1 MKKIIFALIFL
12 IFITSISIV
21 SADELG
27 QASVYVDSNVNV
39 SGDGSILNPYKTIT
53 EAVNSDASDIYVY
66 GGNYS
71 TLNNSQIKIT
81 RNLTITGLDDN
92 FIING
97 DYKNY
102 IFYIESNSNLILNN
116 VKFINAHHLNVQT
129 YGAIINYGNLTINEV
144 FFENS
149 DAERCGAILNYGD
162 LNANN
167 SAFNLNKGNYY
178 GGAITNFGNSIINN
192 SNFTSNTAKEG
203 SAILNSNYMI
213 IKDSNFFDNDIKST
227 EYQSVESLISIYSS
241 YFRQNSAIYIDGSG
255 AKIKESYINYI
266 NSTDSVIDIS
276 YSFINTYEFANSDLH
291 IDSNLW
297 CSDENIPEEASD
309 WLVMMLTDDDFNSNI
324 PIKTTKNV
332 LVSFKIYN
340 GNSYINLADNINL
353 PKYYVSFEADN
364 GDFNISGDYI
374 TGNQIKAT
382 YTNNTK
388 NTKVYA
394 KLDEYYAMLV
404 IGSGLN
410 NQELYV
416 SNQGSDVKGNGSINN
431 PYKTISAAVENSL
444 NGDTIYIS
452 SGVYRG
458 IENSNITITKTL
470 TFKSYNGK
478 VTIYRADSNLFNIE
492 KRGEATIIGLDFR
505 VENDNKYFPIVN
517 NTGRVSLIK
526 CTFDSINGG
535 DSRKFVGGALMYI
548 YSSDESVI
556 LTNGD
561 LKVDGCNFTNIKHL
575 AIRSLFNASIN
586 YYKHFNIEITKS
598 IFKNCSCVDWNHPW
612 YAQKNYAFEYIDG
625 IYPAFMINVFAD
637 EVIIDK
643 CQFIDNDASIFRVK
657 DLNSFI
663 IKNSV
668 FKNNKGIAYNL
679 GNYSEI
685 INCSFTEESCPK
697 NAFVTGATVPFMSFI
712 DLIKDSVFYKNNGQI
727 ISTYYSY
734 KHDMDLYNCS
744 FISNTNFHSQGYS
757 NPDSLGLILNS
768 GNMNIDYCTFEN
780 NEVFYGGVFYND
792 QYLSTRDD
800 EIINNPIL
808 NISNSIFYNN
818 SGTLGNDIFMHGGEL
833 YTSDCWWGSN
843 AGPNNDNIFV
853 HDADL
858 NIKNWAIL
866 SFDLEN
872 GELIAGLNKVTDM
885 DKNIYNITGTLP
897 SRVAVFDSDMVEI
910 NPKVVNLV
918 NNVAKSRIDFTGID
932 ITANVTVDNQTI
944 DLVFYNKNTRFDL
957 IDWAFYGMG
966 NIYSFTL
973 KSVNGYEL
981 TYQDVIF
988 QIWNNSE
995 LLINESLKSNS
1006 KGQASYQINLSMG
1019 NYTVKAI
1026 YNGDDYFR
1034 PVNATANL
1042 EVLPYYTVINIK
1054 ENQTFYGNKN
1064 LLYAYLYDNF
1074 GHSVS
1079 NQSILFTINDS
1090 DGKTYKSYSIT
1101 NVKGQA
1107 AIYLN
1112 LTEGSYSV
1120 NALYEGDGW
1129 HYASDN
1135 QGLFTIKPVGTNLV
1149 IEQSKFNGKGNL
1161 LTVVLRDD
1169 NYRAIYNETIQL
1181 AFTKDSITQV
1191 FNITTNEDGRGGVT
1205 VNLAPGIYTLE
1216 AAYSGD
1222 YLNHESKA
1230 VSNLVIKKVD
1240 TILSGESR
1248 FIFDNTSHTYSV
1260 KLIDIYGRELSNE
1273 NVLIEI
1279 ISQATDVCQ
1288 LFDVTTNSN
1297 GVANLIATLDIGN
1310 YIARAHFSESIW
1322 YGASDYASTI
1332 IVKDYIDGFDPY
1344 ATILSAQDLS
1354 KYYMNES
1361 QYIVQLSDIY
1371 GNYFSNQKITFR
1383 IDGNSYYATTDNK
1396 GLAKLDI
1403 SQKPGTYSVSAVF
1416 NSSSIYSPSYV
1427 NSTITVLPR
1436 VISYDL
1442 TKIYK
1447 NDSQFIV
1454 KVVDGT
1460 GKAEANKTVYL
1471 TLNDNIYERLTN
1483 KSGEAKLNINL
1494 NPGTYSIKVE
1504 CDNYTTTNKI
1514 TVISQL
1520 NTANLEMYY
1529 KDGSRFKAKLYDISG
1544 KALSNATLSFII
1556 NGMAYERITNNNGE
1570 ASLAINLGVGAY
1582 SIITEYGNFTNIN
1595 EIIVYNM
1602 AVNIEVVENSQNS
1615 FVVRLSDANGNP
1627 ISNNNVTFKVNG
1639 KSYTREINQTG
1650 YAKLNINLNNGL
1662 YRIVTAF
1669 CIENYQDRLLYNT
1682 MKVTSI

>member
-1 MKKIIFALIFL
+1 MKKIIFVLIFL

-39 SGDGSILNPYKTIT
+39 SGDGSILNPYKTLT

-66 GGNYS
+66 GGNYL
-71 TLNNSQIKIT
+71 TLNDSQMKIT
-81 RNLTITGLDDN
+81 RNLTITGLDDK

-97 DYKNY
+97 DYKNH

-144 FFENS
+144 YFENS

-162 LNANN
+162 LNVNN
-167 SAFNLNKGNYY
+167 SAFNSNKGNYY

-213 IKDSNFFDNDIKST
+213 IKDSNFFDNDIKSS

-266 NSTDSVIDIS
+266 NSRDSVIDIS
-276 YSFINTYEFANSDLH
+276 YSFINTYEFDESNLH
-291 IDSNLW
+291 IDCNLW
-297 CSDENIPEEASD
+297 CSDENIPEEAND

-332 LVSFKIYN
+332 LISFKIYN
-340 GNSYINLADNINL
+340 GNSYINLAENVNL
-353 PKYYVSFEADN
+353 PKYYVSFEADD

-394 KLDEYYAMLV
+394 KLDGYYAMLV

-410 NQELYV
+410 NQELFV
-416 SNQGSDVKGNGSINN
+416 SNQGSDFKGNGSVDN
-431 PYKTISAAVENSL
+431 PYKTISFAVKNSL

-458 IENSNITITKTL
+458 FENSNITITKTL

-492 KRGEATIIGLDFR
+492 KRGEANIIGLDFR
-505 VENDNKYFPIVN
+505 VENDNMYFPIIN
-517 NTGRVSLIK
+517 NTGSASIIN
-526 CTFDSINGG
+526 CSFDKINGG
-535 DSRKFVGGALMYI
+535 DSRKTYKSPIDYI
-548 YSSDESVI
+548 YNSNEAVI
-556 LTNGD
+556 LTNNN

-575 AIRSLFNASIN
+575 VIRSLFNATPN

-598 IFKNCSCVDWNHPW
+598 IFENCYCVEWDSPW
-612 YAQKNYAFEYIDG
+612 YSWSNNIIDSIDG
-625 IYPAFMINVFAD
+625 IFPAFMINVLAD
-637 EVIIDK
+637 NVIIDK
-643 CQFIDNDASIFRVK
+643 CQFIDNNASIFRVK
-657 DLNSFI
+657 DLNKFI
-663 IKNSV
+663 IKNSL
-668 FKNNKGIAYNL
+668 FKNNNGLAYNL

-685 INCSFTEESCPK
+685 VNCTITEETGSR
-697 NAFVTGATVPFMSFI
+697 NAFATGYNIPFISFI

-727 ISTYYSY
+727 ISTYYFY
-734 KHDMDLYNCS
+734 QYDMDIYNCS
-744 FISNTNFHSQGYS
+744 FINNTHHHSQGH
-757 NPDSLGLILNS
+757 ILN
-768 GNMNIDYCTFEN
+768 GAYMNIDYCTFEN
-780 NEVFYGGVFYND
+780 NEAFYGGVFYND
-792 QYLSTRDD
+792 QYLSTQND

-808 NISNSIFYNN
+808 NISNSVFYNN
-818 SGTLGNDIFMHGGEL
+818 TAVLGNDIFMHGGTL

-843 AGPNNDNIFV
+843 AGPNNGNIFV
-853 HDADL
+853 NTGDI

-885 DKNIYNITGTLP
+885 DKNIYDITGTLP

-966 NIYSFTL
+966 NIYSFAL

-988 QIWNNSE
+988 QIWNNTE
-995 LLINESLKSNS
+995 LLINESLKTNS
-1006 KGQASYQINLSMG
+1006 KGQANYQINLSMG

-1079 NQSILFTINDS
+1079 NQSILFTIRDS
-1090 DGKTYKSYSIT
+1090 DGKTYRSYSVT
-1101 NVKGQA
+1101 NIKGQA

-1120 NALYEGDGW
+1120 NASYEGDGW
-1129 HYASDN
+1129 HYSSDN

-1149 IEQSKFNGKGNL
+1149 IEQSRFNGRGNL

-1169 NYRAIYNETIQL
+1169 NYRAIYNESIEL

-1216 AAYSGD
+1216 ATYSGD

-1230 VSNLVIKKVD
+1230 VSNLVIKKAD

-1248 FIFDNTSHTYSV
+1248 FVFDNESHTYSV
-1260 KLIDIYGRELSNE
+1260 KLIDIYGRELSDE

-1279 ISQATDVCQ
+1279 VNQATNVRQ

-1297 GVANLIATLDIGN
+1297 GVAILIATLDIGN

-1344 ATILSAQDLS
+1344 ATILSAQDLT

-1371 GNYFSNQKITFR
+1371 GNYLSNQKITFS
-1383 IDGNSYYATTDNK
+1383 IDGNSYYAVTDNK

-1403 SQKPGTYSVSAVF
+1403 SQKPGTYSISAVF

-1427 NSTITVLPR
+1427 NSTITVLSR
-1436 VISYDL
+1436 LISYDL

-1483 KSGEAKLNINL
+1483 ESGEAKLNINL
-1494 NPGTYSIKVE
+1494 NPGTYSVKVE
-1504 CDNYTTTNKI
+1504 CDNYTVSNKI

-1529 KDGSRFKAKLYDISG
+1529 KDGSRFRVKLYDING
-1544 KALSNATLSFII
+1544 KTLSNATLSFII
-1556 NGMAYERITNNNGE
+1556 NGVEYERITNNNGE

-1582 SIITEYGNFTNIN
+1582 SIITKYGDFTNIN

-1602 AVNIEVVENSQNS
+1602 AVNIEVVENNQNS

-1627 ISNNNVTFKVNG
+1627 ITNNNVTFKVNG
-1639 KSYTREINQTG
+1639 ESYTREINQTG

-1669 CIENYQDRLLYNT
+1669 CIENYQDRLLYST